1 MKAVVRP
8 AQLDDLHQITELW
21 AGLASM
27 HAPLDSTFSWTEDSL
42 VRYREFAEERLTDPL
57 ARLLVA
63 EWDGSVVGF
72 LLAVIASYPPVFTI
86 GKYGSIYD
94 VYVTE
99 DCRGQGIGE
108 LLVEDVLSWFRGH
121 GLTRAELR
129 VHVANDVGRR
139 FWDRMGFTPFLENRC
154 RSL

>member
-8 AQLDDLHQITELW
+8 ALLNDLDQVTELW
-21 AGLASM
+21 ACLASM
-27 HAPLDSTFSWTEDSL
+27 HTPLDSTFSWTEDSL

-63 EWDGSVVGF
+63 ELQGEVVGF

-94 VYVTE
+94 VFVAE
-99 DCRGQGIGE
+99 DCRGLGVGE
-108 LLVEDVLSWFRGH
+108 QLVEDVLTWFRGH

-129 VHVANDVGRR
+129 VHVANEVGRR
-139 FWDRMGFTPFLENRC
+139 FWDRMGFTPFLENRS